1 MPNTEKGGLNSAEEK
16 ITLSGLLSVVDPEAQ
31 TLIIHHM
38 GADCYEAVATGPVRE
53 AQVARCVEAC
63 GDQLVEKITVDSDDW
78 PDTPAPVL
86 SITIGGKEPME

>member
-1 MPNTEKGGLNSAEEK
+1 MPNTEKGGLNSAEKK

-38 GADCYEAVATGPVRE
+38 GADCYEAIATGPVHE

-63 GDQLVEKITVDSDDW
+63 GDQLVERITVDGEGYPWDV
-78 PDTPAPVL
+78 TPHL
-86 SITIGGKEPME
+86 IITIGGKEPRE

>member
-1 MPNTEKGGLNSAEEK
+1 MQNAKKGK
-16 ITLSGLLSVVDPEAQ
+16 ITLSDLLSIVDPEAQ

-53 AQVARCVEAC
+53 AQVARCVAAC

-86 SITIGGKEPME
+86 IITIGGKEPRE

>member
-1 MPNTEKGGLNSAEEK
+1 MPNAQKSKVSQTKEKT
-16 ITLSGLLSVVDPEAQ
+16 TLSALLSVVDPKAQ

-38 GADCYEAVATGPVRE
+38 GADCYEAVATGPVRD

-63 GDQLVEKITVDSDDW
+63 GGCPVEKITVDSDDW

-86 SITIGGKEPME
+86 IITIGREAVT